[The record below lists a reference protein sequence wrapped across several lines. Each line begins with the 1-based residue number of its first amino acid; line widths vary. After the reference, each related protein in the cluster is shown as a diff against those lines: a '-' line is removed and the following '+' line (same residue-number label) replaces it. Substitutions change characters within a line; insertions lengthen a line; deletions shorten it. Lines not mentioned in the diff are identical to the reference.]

1 MQHEYPWTQ
10 RVHTPWSAFLRSS
23 SRSMAWDHPDDPSWG
38 FHSQKP
44 QRNPAGRFWWG
55 CPWAVGLWQAWLFLK
70 INAHLGFALHFAG
83 EMSEWI
89 WRGKN
94 TPWACQDCCACMA
107 GLHTLAFF
115 SKICQESTTVL
126 QLERASPKTWR
137 ISHMRCCQELF
148 CELLLKPAGCKIHMV
163 SIWSEM
169 QAFPKFFLFLTFL
182 MHQGYAVKVSCCRSA
197 CRCSASLSN
206 TYQPPL
212 WWRSEWDSNSYF
224 EGSRRGFN
232 FSASLSPKDSNRH
245 LLK

>member
-1 MQHEYPWTQ
+1 MNIHEL

-107 GLHTLAFF
+107 GLLTLAFF

-137 ISHMRCCQELF
+137 ISHMLSGAILWASAETCRMQNPHGEHLVGDASISKVFFVSHIFNASGLGACLCSEGV
-148 CELLLKPAGCKIHMV
+148 LLQV
-163 SIWSEM
+163 SL
-169 QAFPKFFLFLTFL
+169 QCF
-182 MHQGYAVKVSCCRSA
+182 
-197 CRCSASLSN
+197 
-206 TYQPPL
+206 
-212 WWRSEWDSNSYF
+212 SEWHLPASFVVEVRHSNSYF

-232 FSASLSPKDSNRH
+232 FSASLPQKRAIGTC
-245 LLK
+245 